1 LCKQRGLFIVQ
12 LISFMSAKR
21 DYYEILGLDKSAS
34 EADIKSAYRKA
45 ALKYHPDRNKAADAE
60 EKFKEINEAYQV
72 LSDKQ
77 KRQTYDQFGHAAFD
91 PSSGMGGGAG
101 PFSGFD
107 FSGFGRADN
116 QQGPFSWS
124 YTRGGDAGGG
134 FDFSDPF
141 EIFEQFFGSGFARA
155 RRPRYGINI
164 SFMEAVKGTEK
175 EITLENGKKK
185 KIKIPAGVD
194 NGTRIR
200 FDDFDVSI
208 DVGTHPRFRRD
219 NADVFVDEQI
229 PFSLAALG
237 GQLTVQTLNNGELK
251 LKIRP
256 GTQSHTLIRLRGE
269 GIKRL
274 RGRGVGDMYVRL
286 IVKVPE
292 KLTREQKRILEE
304 WKKFED

>member
-1 LCKQRGLFIVQ
+1 
-12 LISFMSAKR
+12 MSAKR
-21 DYYEILGLDKSAS
+21 DYYEVLGLEKNASA
-34 EADIKSAYRKA
+34 ADIKSAYRKA
-45 ALKYHPDRNKAADAE
+45 ALKYHPDRNKATDAE

-107 FSGFGRADN
+107 FSGFSGAAG
-116 QQGPFSWS
+116 QGPFTWS
-124 YTRGGDAGGG
+124 STRGGEAGGG

-141 EIFEQFFGSGFARA
+141 EIFEQFFGGGFARA
-155 RRPRYGINI
+155 RRPRYGISI
-164 SFMEAVKGTEK
+164 SFMEAVEGSEK
-175 EITLENGKKK
+175 EITLESGKKK
-185 KIKIPAGVD
+185 TIKIPAGVD

-208 DVGTHPRFRRD
+208 NVGTHPRFKRD
-219 NADVFVDEQI
+219 NADVFVDEYI

-237 GQLTVQTLNNGELK
+237 GEVKVKTLTDELK
-251 LKIRP
+251 MKVRP

-269 GIKRL
+269 GIKHL
-274 RGRGVGDMYVRL
+274 RMRGTGDMYVRL
-286 IVKVPE
+286 IVQVPE
-292 KLTREQKRILEE
+292 KLSREQKNLLEE
-304 WKKFED
+304 WKKFEKD

>member
-1 LCKQRGLFIVQ
+1 
-12 LISFMSAKR
+12 MSAKR
-21 DYYEILGLDKSAS
+21 DYYEVLGLEKTAS

-45 ALKYHPDRNKAADAE
+45 ALKFHPDRNKAPDAE

-107 FSGFGRADN
+107 FSGFGRTGN
-116 QQGPFSWS
+116 QQGPFTWS
-124 YTRGGDAGGG
+124 YTRGGESGGG

-141 EIFEQFFGSGFARA
+141 EIFEQFFGGGFGRV
-155 RRPRYGINI
+155 RRPRYGVNI
-164 SFMEAVKGTEK
+164 SFMEAVNGTEK

-185 KIKIPAGVD
+185 SIKIPAGVD

-208 DVGTHPRFRRD
+208 DVGVHPRFKRD
-219 NADVFVDEQI
+219 NADVFVDEYI
-229 PFSLAALG
+229 PYSLAALG
-237 GQLTVQTLNNGELK
+237 GQLKVETLNDELK
-251 LKIRP
+251 IKIRP

-269 GIKRL
+269 GIRRV
-274 RGRGVGDMYVRL
+274 RGRGMGDMYVRL

-292 KLTREQKRILEE
+292 KLTREQKRLLEE
-304 WKKFED
+304 WQELDQD